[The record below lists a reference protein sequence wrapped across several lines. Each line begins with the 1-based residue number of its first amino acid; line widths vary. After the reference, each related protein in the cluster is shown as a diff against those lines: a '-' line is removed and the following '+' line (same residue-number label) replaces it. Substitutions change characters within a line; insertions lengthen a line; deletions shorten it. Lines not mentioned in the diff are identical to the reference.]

1 MEDIVLIYTVTL
13 DPSESVVG
21 KGINISLVLKK
32 LGIESIA
39 TGIVNHKNVEQV
51 AEELDKSEIE
61 NQFIE
66 QKRGIKITA
75 KNQQKL
81 LDYLK
86 VLKAGDILVIAGG
99 FAKGIDP
106 VYLTDLAKVADKK
119 AAGLVVDVPYENVL
133 DILPMNPLL
142 IKPNETELKHWFEKD
157 NQKVTTKELI
167 NMAHD
172 LVAKGAQHVLLSL
185 GANGAAIVNMM
196 DALMAHAPEIEEV
209 VDSTGSGDALL
220 GTFLAGMLKGYMP
233 VKNLSDA
240 IAAGSDT
247 ARSDWLTDFRTTPAL
262 QKQVIA
268 RRITFEEA
276 E

>member
-1 MEDIVLIYTVTL
+1 MIYTVTL

-21 KGINISLVLKK
+21 KGINISLIFKK
-32 LGIESIA
+32 LGIDSIA

-51 AEELDKSEIE
+51 AEELDKAEIE

-66 QKRGIKITA
+66 QTRGIKITA

-86 VLKAGDILVIAGG
+86 VLKAGDILVIAGS

-106 VYLTDLAKVADKK
+106 VYLTDLAKVADQR
-119 AAGLVVDVPYENVL
+119 AAALVVDVPYENVL

-157 NQKVTTKELI
+157 DKEVTTKELI
-167 NMAHD
+167 DMAHS
-172 LVAKGAQHVLLSL
+172 LVVKGAQHVLLSL

-209 VDSTGSGDALL
+209 DSSGSGDALL
-220 GTFLAGMLKGYMP
+220 GTFLAGMLKGYTP
-233 VKNLSDA
+233 VRNLADA

-247 ARSDWLTDFRTTPAL
+247 AQSKWLTDFRTTPAL